1 MREHLLAD
9 RRVVER
15 AWPIV
20 IVQDRYGGAYSGG
33 AWLAIA
39 KGDEMAVETF
49 GASRVMCCLKAGPHG
64 SDTDAMAFWLFPP
77 EWIAAGAT
85 PNEATMALIEKLS
98 ATPGGGD
105 A

>member
-1 MREHLLAD
+1 
-9 RRVVER
+9 
-15 AWPIV
+15 
-20 IVQDRYGGAYSGG
+20 
-33 AWLAIA
+33 
-39 KGDEMAVETF
+39 
-49 GASRVMCCLKAGPHG
+49 MCCLKAGPHG

-98 ATPGGGD
+98 ATSGGGD